1 MAFLHNLC
9 WIEVEP
15 RVAAIV
21 LCILVPSIFCSVVAV
36 SLVITSYLMANVGD
50 LPLSDSRS
58 KHKFTRS

>member
-1 MAFLHNLC
+1 M
-9 WIEVEP
+9 EP

-36 SLVITSYLMANVGD
+36 SLVFTSYLMANVGD